1 MMTGMDSIYT
11 TTITDEA
18 RRRGIGIEVIDAHTP
33 IFLLKHAG
41 RSVRCYNALT
51 DRVGAVTFHL
61 AQDKRLANQF
71 LARHNFPVPRQIQYD
86 TRQAALDFLRQ
97 TKCIVVKPCREWGGR
112 GVSVAVRTPGELD
125 RAVRRARVFSEDIVL
140 EEYVRG
146 IDFRVIVIE
155 GKFVAAI
162 ERRPAVVI
170 GNGRDTI
177 RELIRRTNAE
187 MRKIDPSCRIPLDAE
202 TARNL
207 RHLNFNF
214 DTIPKARKRVQVRL
228 TTNYHTGGMVLDV
241 TDTVPRP
248 LVKMALRVAE
258 LYGIPVMGVDFLAA
272 RSGAPCRVVEL
283 SPDLAISPPEGYRV
297 AVRFIDY
304 LFPETK
310 SATT

>member
-140 EEYVRG
+140 GICRG
-146 IDFRVIVIE
+146 ID
-155 GKFVAAI
+155 
-162 ERRPAVVI
+162 
-170 GNGRDTI
+170 
-177 RELIRRTNAE
+177 
-187 MRKIDPSCRIPLDAE
+187 
-202 TARNL
+202 
-207 RHLNFNF
+207 
-214 DTIPKARKRVQVRL
+214 
-228 TTNYHTGGMVLDV
+228 
-241 TDTVPRP
+241 
-248 LVKMALRVAE
+248 
-258 LYGIPVMGVDFLAA
+258 
-272 RSGAPCRVVEL
+272 SG
-283 SPDLAISPPEGYRV
+283 
-297 AVRFIDY
+297 
-304 LFPETK
+304 
-310 SATT
+310 